1 MVKDIDAVTQEFVSH
16 MESVAHSIQLAISD
30 ANKYIA
36 IIANAVAV
44 GMPAGSNLTA
54 TLRDNLIL
62 SRADLLAQRLYC
74 VAEAQSIAFTLAPS
88 GNSPMSSP
96 AYRTKATATSGPIV
110 FTAVNTGPG
119 GNSIALVF
127 DGVDDVIMVEDAWNT
142 ANPTNMVSYTGP
154 GDTVIAAS
162 TITLSGGADNTQPP
176 AAFTAP
182 SVIA

>member
-1 MVKDIDAVTQEFVSH
+1 MVS
-16 MESVAHSIQLAISD
+16 L
-30 ANKYIA
+30 
-36 IIANAVAV
+36 
-44 GMPAGSNLTA
+44 
-54 TLRDNLIL
+54 L
-62 SRADLLAQRLYC
+62 SRSSSSLKRRRFSSVPSSEC
-74 VAEAQSIAFTLAPS
+74 PSGVAIDRAFTLAPS

-142 ANPTNMVSYTGP
+142 ANTTNMVSYTGP